1 MPERSGPQPQKQ
13 MTIKE
18 LFRAHE
24 VIRKHANEREFPAQV
39 CSIFLLI
46 AGKGDMRQG
55 DISELVGIAHSA
67 VSRNVS
73 WLGPRNTLK
82 RRSGLRWIE
91 IYPDPQD
98 YKRNRVR
105 LTSLGRRVIAEALA
119 A

>member
-1 MPERSGPQPQKQ
+1 MN
-13 MTIKE
+13 IKE
-18 LFRAHE
+18 LFRANE

-46 AGKGDMRQG
+46 AGQGDMRQG
-55 DISELVGIAHSA
+55 DIADATGLSNSA

-91 IYPDPQD
+91 IYPDPKD

-105 LTSLGRRVIAEALA
+105 LTALGRRVIQEAISA
-119 A
+119 

>member
-1 MPERSGPQPQKQ
+1 

-18 LFRAHE
+18 LFRANE

-46 AGKGDMRQG
+46 AAKGDLRQG
-55 DISELVGIAHSA
+55 DIAEAVGLSAGA

-91 IYPDPQD
+91 IYPDPKN

-105 LTSLGRRVIAEALA
+105 LTALGRRVVQEAITA
-119 A
+119 